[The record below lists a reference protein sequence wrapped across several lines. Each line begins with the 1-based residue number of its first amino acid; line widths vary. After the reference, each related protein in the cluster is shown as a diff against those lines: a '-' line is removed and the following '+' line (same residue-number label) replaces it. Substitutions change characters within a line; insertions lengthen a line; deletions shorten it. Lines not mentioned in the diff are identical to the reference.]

1 MTPVVGIG
9 QLSHVNCYMF
19 DMVIIYST
27 PTCVYCNSLKEY
39 LTSKNIPFEDIDVSE
54 NEKELEKMVAI
65 SGQMGV
71 PVVEIEG
78 NVVIGFDKEKID
90 ELLKLT

>member
-1 MTPVVGIG
+1 MIT
-9 QLSHVNCYMF
+9 
-19 DMVIIYST
+19 IYST
-27 PTCVYCNSLKEY
+27 PTCVYCKSLKEY
-39 LTSKNIPFEDIDVSE
+39 FTEQNIKFEEIDVSV

-71 PVVEIEG
+71 PVVEIDD

-90 ELLKLT
+90 QILKIK

>member
-1 MTPVVGIG
+1 
-9 QLSHVNCYMF
+9 
-19 DMVIIYST
+19 MVTIYST
-27 PTCVYCNSLKEY
+27 PTCVYCGNLKQYLKE
-39 LTSKNIPFEDIDVSE
+39 KNIAYTEIDVSE

-90 ELLKLT
+90 QLLHL